1 MKKSV
6 SWDSM
11 TKDRTVWIGFLRTL
25 VKIGFVLII
34 LAGGL
39 IGLSSLVW
47 IRDVWDLLLGL
58 LLLAAAVAV
67 AVFIAFLVC
76 SVAFIKLDLAEDVHM
91 ISQTMEYFL
100 LKSRI
105 KESSNPAENKSGS
118 TEQAVQDAAVPA
130 PNEKPFPGP
139 DPNPEK

>member
-105 KESSNPAENKSGS
+105 KEFSNPAEDKSGS
-118 TEQAVQDAAVPA
+118 TGQTAQDAAVPA

>member
-39 IGLSSLVW
+39 IGLSCLGRVG
-47 IRDVWDLLLGL
+47 IVAGLLLG
-58 LLLAAAVAV
+58 AAAVAV

-76 SVAFIKLDLAEDVHM
+76 SAAFIKLDLAEDVHM

-105 KESSNPAENKSGS
+105 KEFSNPAEDKSGS
-118 TEQAVQDAAVPA
+118 TGQTAQDAAVPA
-130 PNEKPFPGP
+130 PNEKTFPESA